1 VFFVHF
7 VVKSICSCHL
17 NDNYSL
23 VAITALCENA
33 IFSPMNGADSAM
45 SAKIPVGV
53 LGATGAVGQKFIK
66 LLEDHP
72 WFEVTEVA
80 ASERTSGKV
89 YGDAVSW
96 KQVTPIPKSVRLLEV
111 RPCTPELKCRV
122 VFSGLDASV
131 AGQIEDDFARAG
143 YAILSNSKNHRMD
156 EDVPLVIPEVN
167 HEHLGLIPIQRK
179 RRKSTGYIVTNA
191 NCTTMFLAMALG
203 PIHKA
208 FGIEKVFMV
217 SMQAV
222 SGAGYPGVPS
232 LDILG
237 NVIPFIGGE
246 EEKVEIETRKIL
258 GTFNGK
264 SIDLADFP
272 VSAQCNRVPVEDGH
286 TESVSVKLARK
297 TTAAEIA
304 ELLRNYSGLPQQLHL
319 PSAPE
324 EPFLVMEAQD
334 RPQPRFDVNRSK
346 GMATLV
352 GRIRPCSILD
362 FKFTLMGHNTVRGAA
377 GASILN
383 AELLKAQG
391 ML

>member
-1 VFFVHF
+1 
-7 VVKSICSCHL
+7 
-17 NDNYSL
+17 
-23 VAITALCENA
+23 
-33 IFSPMNGADSAM
+33 
-45 SAKIPVGV
+45 VGI

-80 ASERTSGKV
+80 ASERTSGKL
-89 YGDAVSW
+89 YADAVSW
-96 KQVTPIPKSVRLLEV
+96 KQVTPVPENVRCLEV
-111 RPCTPELKCRV
+111 RPCTPELKCRI
-122 VFSGLDASV
+122 VFSGLDSAV
-131 AGQIEDDFARAG
+131 AGPIEEDFARAG
-143 YAILSNSKNHRMD
+143 YIVLSNSKNHRLD

-167 HEHLGLIPIQRK
+167 PDHIGLIPIQR
-179 RRKSTGYIVTNA
+179 RNRKSKGYMVTNS

-208 FGIEKVFMV
+208 FTVEKVFMV

-222 SGAGYPGVPS
+222 SGAGYPGVAS

-237 NVIPFIGGE
+237 NVIPFISGE

-258 GTFNGK
+258 GTFNGQT
-264 SIDLADFP
+264 IDLADFP

-286 TESVSVKLARK
+286 TESVSIKLARK
-297 TTAAEIA
+297 TTAGGIA
-304 ELLRNYSGLPQQLHL
+304 DLLRNFSGMPQQLQL

-324 EPFLVMEAQD
+324 RPFIVTEAQD
-334 RPQPRFDVNRSK
+334 RPQPRFDVNLSK

-352 GRIRPCSILD
+352 GRIRPCSIFD
-362 FKFTLMGHNTVRGAA
+362 FKLTLMGHNTVRGAA

-391 ML
+391 LLE

>member
-1 VFFVHF
+1 
-7 VVKSICSCHL
+7 
-17 NDNYSL
+17 
-23 VAITALCENA
+23 
-33 IFSPMNGADSAM
+33 M
-45 SAKIPVGV
+45 STKIPVGV

-80 ASERTSGKV
+80 ASERTSGKP
-89 YGDAVSW
+89 YGQAVSW
-96 KQVTPIPKSVRLLEV
+96 KQITPVPNAVSSLEI
-111 RPCTPELKCRV
+111 RPCTPDLKCRI

-131 AGQIEDDFARAG
+131 AGPIEEDFARAG
-143 YAILSNSKNHRMD
+143 YIVLSNSKNHRLD

-167 HEHLGLIPIQRK
+167 HDHMGLIEVQR
-179 RRKSTGYIVTNA
+179 RNRKSTGYIVTNA

-208 FGIEKVFMV
+208 FEIEKVFMV
-217 SMQAV
+217 SMQAI

-237 NVIPFIGGE
+237 NVIPYISGE

-258 GTFNGK
+258 GKFNGQ
-264 SIDLADFP
+264 SIVLATFP

-297 TTAAEIA
+297 TTAGEIA
-304 ELLRNYSGLPQQLHL
+304 ELLQNFSGLPQQLNL

-324 EPFLVMEAQD
+324 MPFIVTKELD

-346 GMATLV
+346 GMATFV

-362 FKFTLMGHNTVRGAA
+362 YKFTLMGHNTIRGAA

-391 ML
+391 LLE

>member
-1 VFFVHF
+1 
-7 VVKSICSCHL
+7 
-17 NDNYSL
+17 
-23 VAITALCENA
+23 
-33 IFSPMNGADSAM
+33 M

-80 ASERTSGKV
+80 ASERTSGKL

-96 KQVTPIPKSVRLLEV
+96 KQVTPIPEAIRSLEV
-111 RPCTPELKCRV
+111 KPCTPELKCRI
-122 VFSGLDASV
+122 VFSGLDANV
-131 AGQIEDDFARAG
+131 AGPIEENFAQAG
-143 YAILSNSKNHRMD
+143 YIVLSNSKNHRLD

-167 HEHLGLIPIQRK
+167 PDHLGLIPVQR
-179 RRKSTGYIVTNA
+179 RNRQANGYIVTNA

-208 FGIEKVFMV
+208 FKIEKVFMV

-237 NVIPFIGGE
+237 NVIPYISGE

-264 SIDLADFP
+264 TIDLAEFP
-272 VSAQCNRVPVEDGH
+272 VSAQCNRVAVEDGH
-286 TESVSVKLARK
+286 TESVSIKLAGK
-297 TTAAEIA
+297 TTVDGIGD
-304 ELLRNYSGLPQQLHL
+304 LLRNYVGLPQKLQL

-324 EPFLVMEAQD
+324 KPYIVMDAQD
-334 RPQPRFDVNRSK
+334 RPQPRFDVNRGK
-346 GMATLV
+346 GMATCV
-352 GRIRPCSILD
+352 GRIRPCSIFD
-362 FKFTLMGHNTVRGAA
+362 FKLTLMGHNTVRGAA

-391 ML
+391 LLE

>member
-1 VFFVHF
+1 
-7 VVKSICSCHL
+7 
-17 NDNYSL
+17 
-23 VAITALCENA
+23 
-33 IFSPMNGADSAM
+33 M
-45 SAKIPVGV
+45 STKIPVGV

-80 ASERTSGKV
+80 ASERTSGKL

-96 KQVTPIPKSVRLLEV
+96 KQVTPVPDSVQGLEV
-111 RPCTPELKCRV
+111 HPCTPELKCRI
-122 VFSGLDASV
+122 VFSGLDAAV
-131 AGQIEDDFARAG
+131 AGPIEDDFARAG
-143 YAILSNSKNHRMD
+143 YVVLSNSKNHRLD
-156 EDVPLVIPEVN
+156 PDVPLVIPEVN
-167 HEHLGLIPIQRK
+167 HEHLGLIPIQQRNRNSK
-179 RRKSTGYIVTNA
+179 GYIVTNA

-203 PIHKA
+203 PIHKT
-208 FGIEKVFMV
+208 FHIQKVFMV

-264 SIDLADFP
+264 TIDLADFP
-272 VSAQCNRVPVEDGH
+272 VSAQCNRVAVEDGH

-297 TTAAEIA
+297 TTASELA
-304 ELLRNYSGLPQQLHL
+304 ELLRSYSGVPQQLRL

-324 EPFLVMEAQD
+324 KPFIVMEAQD

-346 GMATLV
+346 GMATLI
-352 GRIRPCSILD
+352 GRIRPCSIFD

-383 AELLKAQG
+383 AELLKAQEILG
-391 ML
+391 

>member
-1 VFFVHF
+1 M
-7 VVKSICSCHL
+7 
-17 NDNYSL
+17 
-23 VAITALCENA
+23 
-33 IFSPMNGADSAM
+33 SP
-45 SAKIPVGV
+45 KIPVGV

-66 LLEDHP
+66 LLENHP

-80 ASERTSGKV
+80 ASERTSGKL
-89 YGDAVSW
+89 YGEAVSW
-96 KQVTPIPKSVRLLEV
+96 KQVTPVPTGVRSLEV
-111 RPCTPELKCRV
+111 RPCAPDLKCRV
-122 VFSGLDASV
+122 VFSGLDAAV
-131 AGQIEDDFARAG
+131 AGQVEEDFARAG
-143 YAILSNSKNHRMD
+143 YVVLSNSKNHRLD
-156 EDVPLVIPEVN
+156 ADVPLVIPEVN
-167 HEHLGLIPIQRK
+167 PEHMGLIPVQR
-179 RRKSTGYIVTNA
+179 RNRKCTGYIVTNA

-203 PIHKA
+203 PIHKV

-237 NVIPFIGGE
+237 NVIPYIGGE

-258 GTFNGK
+258 GKFNGQ
-264 SIDLADFP
+264 SIDPADFP
-272 VSAQCNRVPVEDGH
+272 ISAHCNRVPVEDGH
-286 TESVSVKLARK
+286 TESVSVKLRRK

-304 ELLRNYSGLPQQLHL
+304 ELLKNYSGVPQELKL

-324 EPFLVMEAQD
+324 QPFIVMEAQD
-334 RPQPRFDVNRSK
+334 RPQPRFDVNVAK

-352 GRIRPCSILD
+352 GRIRPCSIFD
-362 FKFTLMGHNTVRGAA
+362 FKFTLLGHNTIRGAA

-391 ML
+391 LLE

>member
-1 VFFVHF
+1 
-7 VVKSICSCHL
+7 
-17 NDNYSL
+17 
-23 VAITALCENA
+23 
-33 IFSPMNGADSAM
+33 M
-45 SAKIPVGV
+45 STKIPVGV

-80 ASERTSGKV
+80 ASERTSGRL
-89 YGDAVSW
+89 YGEAVSW
-96 KQVTPIPKSVRLLEV
+96 KQVTPIPQPVRSLEV
-111 RPCTPELKCRV
+111 RPCTPDLKCRV
-122 VFSGLDASV
+122 VFSGLDAGV
-131 AGQIEDDFARAG
+131 AGPIEEDFARAG
-143 YAILSNSKNHRMD
+143 YFVLSNSKNHRLD

-167 HEHLGLIPIQRK
+167 PDHLELIPIQR
-179 RRKSTGYIVTNA
+179 RNRNSTGYIVTNS

-203 PIHKA
+203 PIHKV
-208 FGIEKVFMV
+208 FGLEKVFMV
-217 SMQAV
+217 TMQAV

-258 GTFNGK
+258 GTFNGQR
-264 SIDLADFP
+264 IDLADFP
-272 VSAQCNRVPVEDGH
+272 VSAQCNRVAVEDGH
-286 TESVSVKLARK
+286 TESVSVKLVRK

-304 ELLRNYSGLPQQLHL
+304 GLLSGYSGVPQQLGL

-324 EPFLVMEAQD
+324 QPFVVTDAPD
-334 RPQPRFDVNRSK
+334 RPQPRFDVNRCK
-346 GMATLV
+346 GMATFV
-352 GRIRPCSILD
+352 GRIRPCPILD

-383 AELLKAQG
+383 AELLKARG
-391 ML
+391 YLG

>member
-1 VFFVHF
+1 M
-7 VVKSICSCHL
+7 
-17 NDNYSL
+17 
-23 VAITALCENA
+23 TAKL
-33 IFSPMNGADSAM
+33 
-45 SAKIPVGV
+45 PVGV

-66 LLEDHP
+66 LLEGHP

-80 ASERTSGKV
+80 ASERTSGKL
-89 YGDAVSW
+89 YGEAVSW
-96 KQVTPIPKSVRLLEV
+96 KQTTPVPEGVRSLEI
-111 RPCTPELKCRV
+111 RPCAPRLKCRI

-131 AGQIEDDFARAG
+131 AGTVEEDFARAG
-143 YAILSNSKNHRMD
+143 YVVLSNSKNHRLD
-156 EDVPLVIPEVN
+156 ADVPLVIPEVN
-167 HEHLGLIPIQRK
+167 PEHMGLIPIQR
-179 RRKSTGYIVTNA
+179 RNRKSSGYIVTNS

-208 FGIEKVFMV
+208 YTIEKVFMV

-246 EEKVEIETRKIL
+246 EEKVEIETRRIL
-258 GTFNGK
+258 GHFNGQAVE
-264 SIDLADFP
+264 LADFP
-272 VSAQCNRVPVEDGH
+272 VSAQCNRVAVEDGH
-286 TESVSVKLARK
+286 TESVSVKLSRK
-297 TTAAEIA
+297 TTAADIA
-304 ELLRNYSGLPQQLHL
+304 DLLRGFSGLPQQLRL

-324 EPFLVMEAQD
+324 KPFIVMEAQD
-334 RPQPRFDVNRSK
+334 RPQPRFDVNRSN

-352 GRIRPCSILD
+352 GRIRPCSIFD
-362 FKFTLMGHNTVRGAA
+362 YKFTLMGHNTIRGAA

-391 ML
+391 LLE

>member
-1 VFFVHF
+1 
-7 VVKSICSCHL
+7 
-17 NDNYSL
+17 
-23 VAITALCENA
+23 
-33 IFSPMNGADSAM
+33 M
-45 SAKIPVGV
+45 SAKMPVGV
-53 LGATGAVGQKFIK
+53 LGATGAVGQKFII
-66 LLEDHP
+66 LLENHP
-72 WFEVTEVA
+72 WFKVTEVA
-80 ASERTSGKV
+80 ASERTSGKL
-89 YGDAVSW
+89 YGEAVSW
-96 KQVTPIPKSVRLLEV
+96 KQTTPVPDSVRPLEV
-111 RPCTPELKCRV
+111 KSCTPELKCRV
-122 VFSGLDASV
+122 VFSGLDAAV
-131 AGQIEDDFARAG
+131 AGPIEEDFARAG
-143 YAILSNSKNHRMD
+143 YIVLSNSKNHRLD

-167 HEHLGLIPIQRK
+167 ADHLGLIPIQR
-179 RRKSTGYIVTNA
+179 RNRQSNGYIVTNA

-203 PIHKA
+203 PIHQA
-208 FGIEKVFMV
+208 FQIEKVFMV

-237 NVIPFIGGE
+237 NVIPYIGGE

-264 SIDLADFP
+264 TIDLADFP

-286 TESVSVKLARK
+286 TESVSIKLAKK

-304 ELLRNYSGLPQQLHL
+304 DLLRDFSGVPQKLQL

-324 EPFLVMEAQD
+324 KPYLVMDAQD
-334 RPQPRFDVNRSK
+334 RPQPRFDVNRFK
-346 GMATLV
+346 GMVTCV
-352 GRIRPCSILD
+352 GRIRPCSVFD

-391 ML
+391 LLE

>member
-1 VFFVHF
+1 
-7 VVKSICSCHL
+7 
-17 NDNYSL
+17 
-23 VAITALCENA
+23 
-33 IFSPMNGADSAM
+33 M
-45 SAKIPVGV
+45 SGKIPVGV

-66 LLEDHP
+66 LLEGHP

-80 ASERTSGKV
+80 ASERTSGKL
-89 YGDAVSW
+89 YGGAVSW
-96 KQVTPIPKSVRLLEV
+96 KQVTPIPEAVQALEV
-111 RPCTPELKCRV
+111 KPCTPDLKCRI
-122 VFSGLDASV
+122 VFSGLDANV
-131 AGQIEDDFARAG
+131 AGQIEEDFARAG
-143 YAILSNSKNHRMD
+143 YIVLSNSKNHRLD

-167 HEHLGLIPIQRK
+167 PEHLGLIPIQRQN
-179 RRKSTGYIVTNA
+179 RKSTGYMVTNA

-208 FGIEKVFMV
+208 FKIEKVFMV

-237 NVIPFIGGE
+237 NVIPYIGGE

-258 GTFNGK
+258 GTFNGRT
-264 SIDLADFP
+264 IDLADFP
-272 VSAQCNRVPVEDGH
+272 VSAQCNRVAVEDGH
-286 TESVSVKLARK
+286 TESVSIKLATK

-304 ELLRNYSGLPQQLHL
+304 SLLRNFSGVPQQLRL

-324 EPFLVMEAQD
+324 KPYLVMDAPD
-334 RPQPRFDVNRSK
+334 RPQPRFDVNRSM
-346 GMATLV
+346 GMATCV
-352 GRIRPCSILD
+352 GRIRPCSIFD
-362 FKFTLMGHNTVRGAA
+362 FKLTLMGHNTVRGAA

-391 ML
+391 FLE

>member
-1 VFFVHF
+1 
-7 VVKSICSCHL
+7 
-17 NDNYSL
+17 
-23 VAITALCENA
+23 
-33 IFSPMNGADSAM
+33 M
-45 SAKIPVGV
+45 STKIPVGV

-66 LLEDHP
+66 LLENHP

-80 ASERTSGKV
+80 ASERNSGKQ

-96 KQVTPIPKSVRLLEV
+96 KQVTPVPKNVRTLEI

-122 VFSGLDASV
+122 VFSGLDAAV
-131 AGQIEDDFARAG
+131 AGPIEDDFAQAG
-143 YAILSNSKNHRMD
+143 YVVLSNSKNHRLD

-167 HEHLGLIPIQRK
+167 PEHLGLIPIQRQNRNAK
-179 RRKSTGYIVTNA
+179 GYIVTNS

-203 PIHKA
+203 PIHKT
-208 FGIEKVFMV
+208 FSIEKVFMV

-258 GTFNGK
+258 GAFNGK
-264 SIDLADFP
+264 TIDLADFP
-272 VSAQCNRVPVEDGH
+272 VSAQCNRVAVEDGH

-297 TTAAEIA
+297 TSAQEIA
-304 ELLRNYSGLPQQLHL
+304 ELLRNYSGVPQKLRL

-324 EPFLVMEAQD
+324 EPFIIMEAQD
-334 RPQPRFDVNRSK
+334 RPQPRFDVNRAN

-352 GRIRPCSILD
+352 GRIRPCSIFD

-391 ML
+391 MLE

>member
-1 VFFVHF
+1 
-7 VVKSICSCHL
+7 
-17 NDNYSL
+17 
-23 VAITALCENA
+23 
-33 IFSPMNGADSAM
+33 M
-45 SAKIPVGV
+45 STKIPVGV

-66 LLEDHP
+66 LLDGHP

-80 ASERTSGKV
+80 ASERTSGRL
-89 YGDAVSW
+89 YREAVSW
-96 KQVTPIPKSVRLLEV
+96 KQVTAIPEAIGSLEI
-111 RPCTPELKCRV
+111 RPCTPDLKCRV
-122 VFSGLDASV
+122 VFSGLDAAV
-131 AGQIEDDFARAG
+131 AGPIEEDFARAG
-143 YAILSNSKNHRMD
+143 YFVLSNSKNHRLD

-167 HEHLGLIPIQRK
+167 PEHLDLIPIQR
-179 RRKSTGYIVTNA
+179 RNRKSAGCIVTNS

-208 FGIEKVFMV
+208 FTVEKVFMV

-237 NVIPFIGGE
+237 NVIPYISGE

-258 GTFNGK
+258 GTFNGRA
-264 SIDLADFP
+264 IDLADFL
-272 VSAQCNRVPVEDGH
+272 VSAQCNRVPVEEGH

-297 TTAAEIA
+297 TTAAEIG
-304 ELLRNYSGLPQQLHL
+304 ELLRGFSGLPQQLRL

-324 EPFLVMEAQD
+324 QPFIVMEAPD
-334 RPQPRFDVNRSK
+334 RPQPRFDVERSR

-352 GRIRPCSILD
+352 GRIRPCPILD
-362 FKFTLMGHNTVRGAA
+362 YKFTLLGHNTIRGAA

-383 AELLKAQG
+383 AELLKARG
-391 ML
+391 FLG

>member
-1 VFFVHF
+1 
-7 VVKSICSCHL
+7 
-17 NDNYSL
+17 
-23 VAITALCENA
+23 
-33 IFSPMNGADSAM
+33 M
-45 SAKIPVGV
+45 SAKMPVGV

-80 ASERTSGKV
+80 ASERNSGKL
-89 YGDAVSW
+89 YGEAVSW
-96 KQVTPIPKSVRLLEV
+96 RQVTPIPDTVRPLEV
-111 RPCTPELKCRV
+111 KPCTPELKCRV
-122 VFSGLDASV
+122 VFSGLDAAV
-131 AGQIEDDFARAG
+131 AGPIEEDFARAG
-143 YAILSNSKNHRMD
+143 YIVLSNSKNHRLD

-167 HEHLGLIPIQRK
+167 PEHLGLIPVQR
-179 RRKSTGYIVTNA
+179 RNRQSNGYMVTNA

-203 PIHKA
+203 PIHQA
-208 FGIEKVFMV
+208 FKIEKVFMV

-237 NVIPFIGGE
+237 NVIPYIGGE

-264 SIDLADFP
+264 TIDLAEFP
-272 VSAQCNRVPVEDGH
+272 VSAQCNRVAVEDGH
-286 TESVSVKLARK
+286 TESVSIKLATK
-297 TTAAEIA
+297 TTAAELA
-304 ELLRNYSGLPQQLHL
+304 DLLRNFSGVPQKLQL

-324 EPFLVMEAQD
+324 KPFLVMDAQD
-334 RPQPRFDVNRSK
+334 RPQPRFDVNRSN
-346 GMATLV
+346 GMVTCV
-352 GRIRPCSILD
+352 GRIRPCSIFD
-362 FKFTLMGHNTVRGAA
+362 FKLTLMGHNTVRGAA

-391 ML
+391 LLE

>member
-1 VFFVHF
+1 MMGS
-7 VVKSICSCHL
+7 K
-17 NDNYSL
+17 
-23 VAITALCENA
+23 
-33 IFSPMNGADSAM
+33 SAM
-45 SAKIPVGV
+45 SAKMPVGV

-80 ASERTSGKV
+80 ASERNSGKL
-89 YGDAVSW
+89 YGEAVSW
-96 KQVTPIPKSVRLLEV
+96 KQVTPIPDAVRPLEV
-111 RPCTPELKCRV
+111 KPCTPELKCRV
-122 VFSGLDASV
+122 VFSGLDAAV
-131 AGQIEDDFARAG
+131 AGPIEEDFARAG
-143 YAILSNSKNHRMD
+143 YIVLSNSKNHRLD

-167 HEHLGLIPIQRK
+167 PEHLGLIPVQR
-179 RRKSTGYIVTNA
+179 RNRQSNGYMVTNA

-203 PIHKA
+203 PIHQA
-208 FGIEKVFMV
+208 FKIEKVFMV

-237 NVIPFIGGE
+237 NVIPYIGGE

-264 SIDLADFP
+264 TIDLAEFP
-272 VSAQCNRVPVEDGH
+272 VSAQCNRVAVEDGH
-286 TESVSVKLARK
+286 TESVSIKLATK
-297 TTAAEIA
+297 TTAAELA
-304 ELLRNYSGLPQQLHL
+304 DLLRNFSGVPQKLQL

-324 EPFLVMEAQD
+324 KPYLVMDAQD

-346 GMATLV
+346 GMVTCV
-352 GRIRPCSILD
+352 GRIRPCSIFD
-362 FKFTLMGHNTVRGAA
+362 FKLTLMGHNTVRGAA

-391 ML
+391 LLE

>member
-1 VFFVHF
+1 
-7 VVKSICSCHL
+7 
-17 NDNYSL
+17 
-23 VAITALCENA
+23 
-33 IFSPMNGADSAM
+33 M

-66 LLEDHP
+66 LLEHHP

-80 ASERTSGKV
+80 ASERSFGRP

-96 KQVTPIPKSVRLLEV
+96 KQVTPIPKAVHSLEI
-111 RPCTPELKCRV
+111 RPCIPNLKCRV
-122 VFSGLDASV
+122 VFSGLDSAV
-131 AGQIEDDFARAG
+131 AGPIEDDFARAG
-143 YAILSNSKNHRMD
+143 YFVLSNSKNHRLD

-167 HEHLGLIPIQRK
+167 PEHLDLIPIQR
-179 RRKSTGYIVTNA
+179 RNRNSTGYIVTNS
-191 NCTTMFLAMALG
+191 NCTAMFLAMVLG

-208 FGIEKVFMV
+208 FTIQGALMV

-237 NVIPFIGGE
+237 NIIPYISDE

-258 GTFNGK
+258 GTFNGQK
-264 SIDLADFP
+264 IELADFP

-297 TTAAEIA
+297 TTAAEISD
-304 ELLRNYSGLPQQLHL
+304 LLRSFSGLPQELQL

-324 EPFLVMEAQD
+324 HPFIVMDAPD
-334 RPQPRFDVNRSK
+334 RPQPRFDVNLSQ

-352 GRIRPCSILD
+352 GRIRPCPVFD
-362 FKFTLMGHNTVRGAA
+362 YKFTLLGHNTVRGAA

-383 AELLKAQG
+383 AELLTARK
-391 ML
+391 LLE

>member
-1 VFFVHF
+1 
-7 VVKSICSCHL
+7 
-17 NDNYSL
+17 
-23 VAITALCENA
+23 
-33 IFSPMNGADSAM
+33 M

-80 ASERTSGKV
+80 ASERTSGKL
-89 YGDAVSW
+89 YGEAVSW
-96 KQVTPIPKSVRLLEV
+96 KQVTPIPESVRSLEV
-111 RPCTPELKCRV
+111 KPCTPELKCRV
-122 VFSGLDASV
+122 VFSGLDANV
-131 AGQIEDDFARAG
+131 AGPIEENFSRAG
-143 YAILSNSKNHRMD
+143 YIVLSNSKNHRLD

-167 HEHLGLIPIQRK
+167 PDHLGLIPVQR
-179 RRKSTGYIVTNA
+179 RNRQANGYMVTNA

-208 FGIEKVFMV
+208 FKIEKVFMV

-237 NVIPFIGGE
+237 NVIPYISGE

-264 SIDLADFP
+264 TIDLAEFP
-272 VSAQCNRVPVEDGH
+272 VSAQCNRVAVEDGH
-286 TESVSVKLARK
+286 TESVSIKLARK
-297 TTAAEIA
+297 TTVDEIGD
-304 ELLRNYSGLPQQLHL
+304 LLRNYVGVPQQLKL
-319 PSAPE
+319 PTAPE
-324 EPFLVMEAQD
+324 KPYIVMDALD
-334 RPQPRFDVNRSK
+334 RPQPRFDVNRGN
-346 GMATLV
+346 GMATCV
-352 GRIRPCSILD
+352 GRIRPCSIFD
-362 FKFTLMGHNTVRGAA
+362 FKLTLMGHNTVRGAA

-391 ML
+391 LLE